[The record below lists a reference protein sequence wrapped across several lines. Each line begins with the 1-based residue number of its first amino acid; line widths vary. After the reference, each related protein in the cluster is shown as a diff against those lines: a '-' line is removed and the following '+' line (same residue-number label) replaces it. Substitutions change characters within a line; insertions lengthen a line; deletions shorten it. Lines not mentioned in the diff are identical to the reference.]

1 METNSRVEL
10 KQEEENYSKGLLKIR
25 DKIRDPQIKVV
36 SFDVFDTLLFRPVLT
51 PVDIFR
57 LLENKLDIPNFHNMR
72 VTAEAEA
79 RRYKSIYV
87 QDITLEEIYK
97 TYAHLF
103 GLTEG
108 ESKALMQEELDIEY
122 TLLYARKSAKYLY
135 QQALEAGK
143 EIIIISDMYLPGD
156 FIDTVLKKNGYE
168 GYTHIYVSSETGVLK
183 SSKLMFKQVLSEL
196 AQKGIEPSEVI
207 HIGDNKKSDVDCA
220 IATGINAMWLPKPA
234 EIRNS
239 CKQLKRVYDYILQD
253 AINSN
258 NALLYGV
265 LINLYFDDP
274 FVNFEKASFFNGEA
288 KLMGYW
294 FAPFMIGFTKWMIE
308 CIEEEN
314 IEQLLLVW
322 RDGYLPQKL
331 LQILRPL
338 CTNRH
343 LDVETIYL
351 GRALQMHYLALD
363 QNGFFSSFAY
373 YPLNPDITVNYFIRE
388 RLLCEDEEQHKE
400 ILNIF
405 FNHGYMNGDTP
416 IGRFEKYRGF
426 LYELEPYFI
435 ENAKKKIGCYSK
447 YIYSK
452 VDRNSKVAVFDRSL
466 RGKSSSFLKQY
477 FDINYCSITTEIFD
491 TPKAKLKDIN
501 MPVYAYLEYG
511 LNCVNRM
518 GRIWAML
525 FERIIS
531 DTSPGFRDIV
541 EKEDGSFEVILDSV
555 PTDEIDSNADV
566 VIREVQNAIVV
577 FAEQVALIF
586 GEYFPYVVIDRHGVF
601 DYVIDVL
608 SVPHKKDADL
618 ILKINPDKSTIV
630 PINGNAFVNWY
641 NRKIRKTTKEIIKK
655 KTPWDYI
662 RHAGYVTAE
671 KLGILL
677 PARTLYRNI
686 IGDPLEPVISVEKL
700 QEVTDRHIEY
710 IKELDCKKIDALF
723 LGSVPQETAVYFNKL
738 SQIEG
743 NLHFLFVACGF
754 IRFPTWTDFPC
765 IAGPD
770 IFSFWR
776 VEGQELKIKVPDGIR
791 NAVKEKTYL
800 RDLVQRRV
808 LRGYSESVATV
819 LAYETERYYT
829 ALIDKIDPKLVML
842 WNNWGY
848 NSVVPGEIAKR
859 RGISVVSAERGFL
872 EGTMMFS
879 TDGYGR
885 DLINTNPA
893 KFSSLMVS
901 TEELTRA
908 QETIDFLQ
916 STGGFNRYNQ
926 AIHDGLESLRHKLDN
941 GKKNIFI
948 AGCFDCENPAFP
960 KNEEYSPTFATSR
973 EAMLHIAKLAKRNDW
988 NVIYKAH
995 PLMNAMDKSHTKNK
1009 IPSNVIHVKDID
1021 INGVI
1026 DLADVVI
1033 CMISG
1038 VAYTTLTRGKP
1049 LVELAYTPL
1058 KGKGCCYEP
1067 KNISDIEASIKDAI
1081 KNGYTNEQK
1090 KSFVKHIAQ
1099 VCKYYFFDDLNI
1111 RPIRYGRSIEEA
1123 GALLDK
1129 LIEEQK
1135 EKQKYQRRGK
1145 SANCE

>member
-25 DKIRDPQIKVV
+25 DKIWDPQIKVV

-87 QDITLEEIYK
+87 QDITLEEIYE

-103 GLTEG
+103 GLTEN
-108 ESKALMQEELDIEY
+108 ESKELMKEELDIEY

-143 EIIIISDMYLPGD
+143 EIIIISDMYLSSE
-156 FIDTVLKKNGYE
+156 FLNKCLAKNGYS
-168 GYTHIYVSSETGVLK
+168 GHSHLYVSSETGVLK
-183 SSKLMFKQVLSEL
+183 SSKLMFQQVLSEL
-196 AQKGIEPSEVI
+196 AQKGTEPSEVL

-220 IATGINAMWLPKPA
+220 IATGMNAMWLPKPA

-239 CKQLKRVYDYILQD
+239 CKQLKRVYGYILGD
-253 AINSN
+253 VFNSN
-258 NALLYGV
+258 NSMIYGV
-265 LINLYFDDP
+265 LINQYFDDP
-274 FVNFEKASFFNGEA
+274 FVNFEKASFYNGEA

-294 FAPFMIGFTKWMIE
+294 FAPLMIGFTKWMIE
-308 CIEEEN
+308 CIEKEN
-314 IEQLLLVW
+314 FEQLLFVW
-322 RDGYLPQKL
+322 RDGYLPYKL

-343 LDVETIYL
+343 LDVDTIYL
-351 GRALQMHYLALD
+351 GRALRMHYLALD
-363 QNGFFSSFAY
+363 KNGFFTSFAD
-373 YPLNPDITVNYFIRE
+373 YPLDPNITVNYFISE

-435 ENAKKKIGCYSK
+435 ENAKKKIDCYSK
-447 YIYSK
+447 YINSK
-452 VDRNSKVAVFDRSL
+452 VDRNSKVAVFDRAL
-466 RGKSSSFLKQY
+466 RGKTSRFLKQY
-477 FDINYCSITTEIFD
+477 FDIDSCCITTEIWD
-491 TPKAKLKDIN
+491 TPKAKLNDIN

-511 LNCVNRM
+511 WYYVNKM
-518 GRIWAML
+518 GSIWAML

-541 EKEDGSFEVILDSV
+541 EKEDGSFEVILDSA
-555 PTDEIDSNADV
+555 PADEIDSNADAI
-566 VIREVQNAIVV
+566 IREVQNAIVE

-586 GEYFPYVVIDRHGVF
+586 GEYFPYIVIDRHGIF
-601 DYVIDVL
+601 DYAVDVL

-618 ILKINPDKSTIV
+618 IVKIYPDKSSIAPT
-630 PINGNAFVNWY
+630 NKNAFRNWY
-641 NRKIRKTTKEIIKK
+641 NKKIRNATKEIIKK

-700 QEVTDRHIEY
+700 QKVTDRHIEY
-710 IKELDCKKIDALF
+710 IRELDCKKINAIF
-723 LGSVPQETAVYFNKL
+723 LGSVPQDRAAYFNKL
-738 SQIEG
+738 AQLEDA
-743 NLHFLFVACGF
+743 LHFIFVASGF
-754 IRFPTWTDFPC
+754 DIVPTWFDFPC

-776 VEGQELKIKVPDGIR
+776 VEGQELKIRVPDEIR
-791 NAVKEKTYL
+791 NAVREKSYL

-808 LRGYSESVATV
+808 LKGYSESVAIV
-819 LAYETERYYT
+819 LAYEAERYFT
-829 ALIDKIDPKLVML
+829 ALIDKINPKLVMV
-842 WNNWGY
+842 WNNWGN
-848 NSVVPGEIAKR
+848 NSVVPSEIAKR
-859 RGISVVSAERGFL
+859 RGIPVVSVERGFM

-879 TDGYGR
+879 TNGYGR

-893 KFSSLMVS
+893 KFSSLTVNA
-901 TEELTRA
+901 EKLVKA
-908 QETIDFLQ
+908 QEVIDFLAG
-916 STGGFNRYNQ
+916 SGFNRYSQPVND
-926 AIHDGLESLRHKLDN
+926 ALESLKQKLNNEKENILLVGSYDN
-941 GKKNIFI
+941 
-948 AGCFDCENPAFP
+948 ENPAFP
-960 KNEEYSPTFATSR
+960 KNEVYSPTFATSR
-973 EAMLHIAKLAKRNDW
+973 AAMLHIAKLAKRNDW
-988 NVIYKAH
+988 NFIYKTH
-995 PLMNAMDKSHTKNK
+995 PLMNAMDKPNAKNV
-1009 IPSNVIHVKDID
+1009 IPSNVIHVRDID
-1021 INGVI
+1021 INGLI

-1038 VAYTTLTRGKP
+1038 VSYITLTRRKP

-1081 KNGYTNEQK
+1081 KNGYTNEQETA
-1090 KSFVKHIAQ
+1090 FVRHIAQ
-1099 VCKYYFFDDLNI
+1099 VSEYYYFDDLSI

-1135 EKQKYQRRGK
+1135 EKQSK
-1145 SANCE
+1145 